1 MPAVTPRLTVDTPG
15 RPTLPDEPPLWR
27 SFARRGLRNQVICA
41 VVALVFWLMTP
52 GGRGNLFTAWVY
64 SAAIGTG
71 CWFFIDGG
79 RLLISAWLPAGQR
92 PAGAQRAGW
101 PGPGWML
108 VCIVVGTAIGYTLG
122 SAIGDHFSGFVTP
135 SLLSNRPA
143 IAISLVAAIAATWYF
158 YATERLR
165 QEQAAA
171 EAARR
176 DAAESQLRLL
186 QSQLEP
192 HMLFNTLANLRA
204 LITLDPPRAQAMLDR
219 LIGYLRATL
228 GASRSD
234 QHPLWVEFS
243 RLDDYLALMSL
254 RMGPRLQVQLDLP
267 DALRGLPVPPLLL
280 QPLVENSIRHGLEP
294 KVAGGR
300 IEVRASR
307 QGDRLLLTVR
317 DTGVGLD
324 RPVAV
329 APAPPPDSA
338 GADRAASRYGTG
350 HVAERL
356 ATLYGSRAQFSLR
369 PADDGEG
376 GTLAEVSLPMPAST
390 SVSTSASTSTSTPP
404 PADPPTG
411 RA

>member
-1 MPAVTPRLTVDTPG
+1 MPSVTTSTAPANPAQADDTSV
-15 RPTLPDEPPLWR
+15 WR
-27 SFARRGLRNQVICA
+27 GFLRRGLRNQVVC
-41 VVALVFWLMTP
+41 VVIALVFWLMTT
-52 GGRGNLFTAWVY
+52 GGRGNLFTGWIY
-64 SAAIGTG
+64 SAAIGTC

-79 RLLISAWLPAGQR
+79 RLLISARLPAGQR
-92 PAGAQRAGW
+92 PAGARRAGW

-108 VCIVVGTAIGYTLG
+108 VCIVVGTALGYSLG
-122 SAIGDHFSGFVTP
+122 SAIGDHFTGFVTP

-143 IAISLVAAIAATWYF
+143 IAISLVTAIAATWYF

-192 HMLFNTLANLRA
+192 HMLFNTLANLRV

-219 LIGYLRATL
+219 IINYLRATL
-228 GASRSD
+228 GASRTD
-234 QHPLWVEFS
+234 QHPLAVEFA

-300 IEVRASR
+300 IEVRAR
-307 QGDRLLLTVR
+307 QQGDRLLLSVR

-324 RPVAV
+324 RPVAG
-329 APAPPPDSA
+329 AEPADTA
-338 GADRAASRYGTG
+338 TSRYGTG

-369 PADDGEG
+369 PAADDEG
-376 GTLAEVSLPMPAST
+376 GTLAEVSLPMPANASA
-390 SVSTSASTSTSTPP
+390 SEPASTSASTPP
-404 PADPPTG
+404 PACPPTDH
-411 RA
+411 A

>member
-1 MPAVTPRLTVDTPG
+1 MPSVSLHTAPGGPTV
-15 RPTLPDEPPLWR
+15 PDEPPLWR
-27 SFARRGLRNQVICA
+27 SFARRGLRSQVVSA
-41 VVALVFWLMTP
+41 VVALLIWLMTP
-52 GGRGNLFTAWVY
+52 SARGNLFTAWIY

-79 RLLISAWLPAGQR
+79 RLLISAWLPAGPR
-92 PAGAQRAGW
+92 LGGARRARW

-108 VCIVVGTAIGYTLG
+108 VCILVGTVIGYSLG
-122 SAIGDHFSGFVTP
+122 TAIGDHFTGFVTP
-135 SLLSNRPA
+135 SLLSNRPV

-192 HMLFNTLANLRA
+192 HMLFNTLANLRV

-228 GASRSD
+228 GASRSAL
-234 QHPLWVEFS
+234 HPLSVEFA

-267 DALRGLPVPPLLL
+267 DALRHLPVPPLLL
-280 QPLVENSIRHGLEP
+280 QPLVENCIRHGLEP

-300 IEVRASR
+300 IEVRAR
-307 QGDRLLLTVR
+307 QLGDRLLLSVR

-324 RPVAV
+324 RPALGMPTLPRDAAGV
-329 APAPPPDSA
+329 DS
-338 GADRAASRYGTG
+338 GSSRYGTG

-356 ATLYGSRAQFSLR
+356 ATLYGSRAQFKLR
-369 PADDGEG
+369 PADDTEG
-376 GTLAEVSLPMPAST
+376 GTLAEVSLPMPASR
-390 SVSTSASTSTSTPP
+390 SP
-404 PADPPTG
+404 PAVPPG
-411 RA
+411 HRA

>member
-1 MPAVTPRLTVDTPG
+1 MPSVTTSTAPANPAQADVTSV
-15 RPTLPDEPPLWR
+15 WR
-27 SFARRGLRNQVICA
+27 GFLRRGLRNQVVC
-41 VVALVFWLMTP
+41 VVIALVFWLMTT
-52 GGRGNLFTAWVY
+52 GGRGNLFTGWIY
-64 SAAIGTG
+64 SAAIGTC

-79 RLLISAWLPAGQR
+79 RLLISARLPAGQR
-92 PAGAQRAGW
+92 PAGARRAGW

-108 VCIVVGTAIGYTLG
+108 VCIVVGTALGYSLG
-122 SAIGDHFSGFVTP
+122 SAIGDHFTGFVTP

-143 IAISLVAAIAATWYF
+143 IAISLVTAIAATWYF

-192 HMLFNTLANLRA
+192 HMLFNTLANLRV

-219 LIGYLRATL
+219 IINYLRATL
-228 GASRSD
+228 GASRTD
-234 QHPLWVEFS
+234 QHPLAVEFA

-300 IEVRASR
+300 IEVRAR
-307 QGDRLLLTVR
+307 QQGDRLLLSVR

-324 RPVAV
+324 RPVAG
-329 APAPPPDSA
+329 AEPADTA
-338 GADRAASRYGTG
+338 TSRYGTG

-369 PADDGEG
+369 PAADDEG
-376 GTLAEVSLPMPAST
+376 GTLAEVSLPMPANASA
-390 SVSTSASTSTSTPP
+390 SEPASTSASTPP
-404 PADPPTG
+404 PACPPTDH
-411 RA
+411 A